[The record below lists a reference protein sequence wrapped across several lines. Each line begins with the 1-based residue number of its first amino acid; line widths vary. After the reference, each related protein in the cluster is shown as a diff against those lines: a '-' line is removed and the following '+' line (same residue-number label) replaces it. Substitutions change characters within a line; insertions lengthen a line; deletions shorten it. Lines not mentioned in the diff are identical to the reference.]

1 MSNLFTT
8 DVGQKKLHAYD
19 SANDIFYPKK
29 PQEDLIQLNIIG
41 LSRGDILIIEDAHA
55 RESHKLTKAQ
65 PYTFEELVELQEN
78 AIRKGVKILL
88 FPHDSTPKARKLSGY
103 SSDDKRKGKDGLSG
117 DEIDCK
123 SIANF
128 LYKDK
133 NAFESLKEFVPK
145 KLDDFH
151 KKKDHEF
158 TFIKDSNDILNE
170 ARGVDYNLGEDP
182 DLEDEIAN
190 WIKKYA
196 TRGGQNVF
204 GEFTHS
210 IYTYLNGDEELLSF
224 IGLKVKKNEVKID
237 NAMRIYT
244 LVASILNPDG
254 SLRLRTDF
262 NKPPFFKFIFA
273 TYFGCKPLHKNQGVA
288 ASNYKFHWRIAES
301 KYRNPLKFEFDEYG
315 EPLLK
320 KKSPDI
326 QVGMDFEEYKKF
338 KVERSKVDKKLK
350 KVWNILRKMIVED
363 VLR

>member
-8 DVGQKKLHAYD
+8 DVGKKKLHAYD
-19 SANDIFYPKK
+19 SDNDIFYPKK
-29 PQEDLIQLNIIG
+29 PQEDLIQLNITG
-41 LSRGDILIIEDAHA
+41 LCRGDILILEDAHA

-65 PYTFEELVELQEN
+65 PYTFEQLVELKKN
-78 AIRKGVKILL
+78 AIKKGVKIFL

-103 SSDDKRKGKDGLSG
+103 GHEDKS

-128 LYKDK
+128 LVKDK
-133 NAFESLKEFVPK
+133 NAFNSLKEFNPK
-145 KLDDFH
+145 RLDEFH
-151 KKKDHEF
+151 ENKEHEF
-158 TFIKDSNDILNE
+158 RFIRESNDILNE

-182 DLEDEIAN
+182 DPEDEIAN

-196 TRGGQNVF
+196 IMGGQNVF

-224 IGLKVKKNEVKID
+224 VGLKVKKNEVKID

-254 SLRLRTDF
+254 SLRLRTDV
-262 NKPPFFKFIFA
+262 NKPPFFKFIFS
-273 TYFGCKPLHKNQGVA
+273 TYFGCKPLHKNQGVG

-301 KYRNPLKFEFDEYG
+301 EYRNSLKFQLDENG
-315 EPLLK
+315 DPLLK
-320 KKSPDI
+320 KRSNDI
-326 QVGMDFEEYKKF
+326 QVGMNFEEYEKF
-338 KVERSKVDKKLK
+338 KIERSKVDKKLK
-350 KVWNILRKMIVED
+350 KVWNIFRKMIVED
-363 VLR
+363 GLR